1 LDTKSDED
9 IIREED
15 IQIRRDWISLNGTA
29 PGEVHQTDYRL
40 RIEDIDDWDS
50 PRGLPW
56 WKFKT
61 RGKDRRAIKIK
72 ECRVA
77 AHNTENEEINLQWIW
92 MQNQQEPLEMDLHE
106 SRLVANF

>member
-1 LDTKSDED
+1 MDIKSDED

-15 IQIRRDWISLNGTA
+15 IQILCDWRSLTGNA
-29 PGEVHQTDYRL
+29 PGEVQQTDYGFGL
-40 RIEDIDDWDS
+40 EDIEGWDS

-61 RGKDRRAIKIK
+61 IGKDKEAVKIN

-77 AHNTENEEINLQWIW
+77 AHNTESEERNLQ
-92 MQNQQEPLEMDLHE
+92 
-106 SRLVANF
+106 